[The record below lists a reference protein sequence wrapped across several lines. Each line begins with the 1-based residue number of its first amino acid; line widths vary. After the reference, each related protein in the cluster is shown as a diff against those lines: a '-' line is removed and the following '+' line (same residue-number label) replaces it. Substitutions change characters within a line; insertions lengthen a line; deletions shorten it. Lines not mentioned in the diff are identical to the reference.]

1 MGKITDY
8 TEITGLNSGSVL
20 LVDGTGGTKKIS
32 ASILKKALAEIS
44 DDVNDHRNT
53 YGGRSLGTSVSAD
66 QWAQITAGTFHG
78 MLVGDYWTINSV
90 KWLIADFDY
99 WLHCGDAECTAHH
112 LVIIPETVLYN
123 ANMNDKVDNADVTT
137 GAYIGS
143 KMYTTNLENAKTT
156 INTAFGAAH
165 ILEHKEYLANAV
177 TEGTETGGAWVA
189 SKVELMNEIMV
200 YGSNIFHNC
209 VNGTRWPGGNYTIDK
224 TQLALFR
231 LDNTKIVAFNSS
243 NQRAHWWLRD
253 VVNSTNFAYVGAGGF
268 AGNNNASNSYGV
280 RPAFGI
286 FAS

>member
-8 TEITGLNSGSVL
+8 SAITVLNSGNVL

-32 ASILKKALAEIS
+32 ANLLTKAFAEIS
-44 DDVNDHRNT
+44 DDVNVHRNT

-78 MLVGDYWTINSV
+78 MLVGDYWTIGGVN
-90 KWLIADFDY
+90 WLIADFDY
-99 WLHCGDAECTAHH
+99 WLGTGDTECTAHH
-112 LVIIPETVLYN
+112 VNVIPETCLYN
-123 ANMNDKVDNADVTT
+123 ANMNDKVNNADVTT

-143 KMYTTNLENAKTT
+143 KMYTTNLDTAKST
-156 INTAFGAAH
+156 INTAFGSAH
-165 ILEHKEYLANAV
+165 ILSHRERFANAV
-177 TEGTETGGAWVA
+177 TENRESAGAWYDSTVD
-189 SKVELMNEIMV
+189 LMNEIMV

-209 VNGTRWPGGNYTIDK
+209 ANGTGWPDGNYTIDK

-231 LDNTKIVAFNSS
+231 LDPTKIVAKFN
-243 NQRAHWWLRD
+243 NNRATWWLRD
-253 VVNSTNFAYVGAGGF
+253 VAYSTGFSAVISGGYANNGGA
-268 AGNNNASNSYGV
+268 SYSYGV